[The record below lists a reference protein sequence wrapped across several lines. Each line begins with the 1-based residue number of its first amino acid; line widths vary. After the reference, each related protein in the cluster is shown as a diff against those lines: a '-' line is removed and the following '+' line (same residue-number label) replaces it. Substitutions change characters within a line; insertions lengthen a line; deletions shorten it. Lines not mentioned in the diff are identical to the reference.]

1 MLVGC
6 LMSLVFMFGA
16 INASDITLFYF
27 AVMQCLLCVV
37 GMFISVKLS
46 EKEL

>member
-16 INASDITLFYF
+16 INANDITLFNF
-27 AVMQCLLCVV
+27 AVMQCSLCLI

>member
-1 MLVGC
+1 MLFGC

-16 INASDITLFYF
+16 MYANDITLFNF
-27 AVMQCLLCVV
+27 AVMQCLLCLV
-37 GMFISVKLS
+37 GMFISVKIS